1 MDRQDDPLR
10 EGVEQLARELEEF
23 AGSGELPGR
32 EPTAVHDAEN
42 RWAWLR
48 LAMKPA
54 GIPSRTGA
62 FGICALLGSMVCM
75 GLGGGR
81 AMADQKDPRLTELFE
96 GLAAATSGLEA
107 APIEQRIWQLW
118 VDAQDEAVDRVMA
131 VGMHAMASGDVAVAL
146 EAFNTAV
153 AQKPDFAEAW
163 NKRATLNYLLRR
175 FAESIA
181 DIERTLELEPRHFG
195 ALSGLALIR
204 ESQNRPFEA
213 LEALERASQIHPQLP
228 NLPEWI
234 DRLTAQL
241 GEPI

>member
-1 MDRQDDPLR
+1 
-10 EGVEQLARELEEF
+10 
-23 AGSGELPGR
+23 
-32 EPTAVHDAEN
+32 
-42 RWAWLR
+42 
-48 LAMKPA
+48 
-54 GIPSRTGA
+54 
-62 FGICALLGSMVCM
+62 M
-75 GLGGGR
+75 GLGGGL
-81 AMADQKDPRLTELFE
+81 AMADQEDPRLATLFE
-96 GLAAATSGLEA
+96 SLASATSGQEA